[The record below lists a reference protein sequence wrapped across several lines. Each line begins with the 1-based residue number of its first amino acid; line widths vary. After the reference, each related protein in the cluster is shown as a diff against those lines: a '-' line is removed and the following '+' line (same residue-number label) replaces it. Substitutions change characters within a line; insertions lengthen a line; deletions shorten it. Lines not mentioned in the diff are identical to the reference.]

1 MYGIVDEIKSK
12 SCFLSSSE
20 MLLRRKYLSAM
31 TTLNNTA
38 EETEG
43 NQGLLACPILHV
55 NIFSDYILYPQKFQ
69 KFSEFTMI
77 FVGKHVLFGWKT
89 PFCHTD
95 AARYPYRKARFSTFP
110 IDADLRHSM
119 TIFF

>member
-1 MYGIVDEIKSK
+1 MYGTVDEIKSK

-43 NQGLLACPILHV
+43 NQGLLACPIPHV
-55 NIFSDYILYPQKFQ
+55 NIFSGIHTISSKI
-69 KFSEFTMI
+69 SE
-77 FVGKHVLFGWKT
+77 VLRIHHDFCWKT
-89 PFCHTD
+89 RPLWLVKHHSVIPTQLGIPIERHGFL
-95 AARYPYRKARFSTFP
+95 RFQ
-110 IDADLRHSM
+110 
-119 TIFF
+119 